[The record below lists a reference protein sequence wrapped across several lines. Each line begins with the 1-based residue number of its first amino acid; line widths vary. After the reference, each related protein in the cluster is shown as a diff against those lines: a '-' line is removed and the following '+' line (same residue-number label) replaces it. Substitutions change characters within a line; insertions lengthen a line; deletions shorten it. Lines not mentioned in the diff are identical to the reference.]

1 MLNLIL
7 KQNFQND
14 SLLGNYKFIENF
26 FIYLFN
32 YYFSNKLS
40 FYLPAGVSLF
50 IDSKSGDNIQD
61 WKIMIGCHSDELDIN
76 NRLDRWP
83 YITLKKYLHYNLK
96 LVSSQY
102 GGLVYLVSPDYGG
115 KIKIFLS
122 NIVESP
128 FFDLIQPETINDWN
142 RRKQANGLWAELA
155 GKYIIFSVVSLSF
168 YPFRNKT

>member
-76 NRLDRWP
+76 NRLDRFIRKMS
-83 YITLKKYLHYNLK
+83 YYNFKEKNDLSLKTH
-96 LVSSQY
+96 
-102 GGLVYLVSPDYGG
+102 
-115 KIKIFLS
+115 
-122 NIVESP
+122 
-128 FFDLIQPETINDWN
+128 LIAGPKWLA
-142 RRKQANGLWAELA
+142 RK
-155 GKYIIFSVVSLSF
+155 SVV
-168 YPFRNKT
+168 